1 MLLRLSSEKLLPIEP
16 ELRSEK
22 PTSLIAKLKSEFPE
36 GVSEAGPPPNPPGLF
51 LAKLGVNTEV
61 RDSFY

>member
-22 PTSLIAKLKSEFPE
+22 PTSLIAKLKSELPE
-36 GVSEAGPPPNPPGLF
+36 GVSEAGPPPKPPGLF

-61 RDSFY
+61 SDSFY